1 MRKENRVKTAGIIC
15 ECNPMHEGHR
25 YLLQCAKASGA
36 ETVVCVMSGD
46 FVQRGEPAVFPAEVR
61 ARILCE
67 NGADL
72 VLELPFP
79 FCSAGAEFFAKAGIS
94 ILSALGVDEL
104 WFGSE
109 CGDAERLSRLAE
121 IADGAD
127 FQKRY
132 IAGTRSEQG
141 TAERYVR
148 LLSEAEPHE
157 TDPLGSND
165 LLAIAYLRAI
175 RALHANL
182 IPRTVR
188 RRGAAYRSAELSGA
202 EYPSSTALRQRL
214 RANTSEDPFAE
225 LPLIGVEYLD
235 GERKKGTAPA
245 DWIYAERLILGTF
258 RLLPK
263 ESTERIAELSG
274 GLGARM
280 CAVSRQVGTLDDF
293 LANAGTKKYPRARL
307 QRGILFALTK
317 VAPEDLRRTPAY
329 TRLLCATKRGY
340 AFLASIRKSCKI
352 PIVTRAA
359 DYPKEESAVFQRHM
373 EQCAKDLYA
382 LCLPDISCSSADR
395 TYKQAIC
402 GMSADRFE
410 KP

>member
-1 MRKENRVKTAGIIC
+1 MKTAGIIC

-25 YLLQCAKASGA
+25 YLLQCAKANGA
-36 ETVVCVMSGD
+36 EAVVCVMSGN
-46 FVQRGEPAVFPAEVR
+46 FVQRGEPAVFRAEVR

-94 ILSALGVDEL
+94 VLSALGVDEL

-109 CGDAERLSRLAE
+109 CGDAERLSRLAD

-132 IAGTRSEQG
+132 AAGIRSEQG

-157 TDPLGSND
+157 IDPVGSND

-182 IPRTVR
+182 IPHTVR
-188 RRGAAYRSAELSGA
+188 RQGAAYRSAEVSET
-202 EYPSSTALRQRL
+202 EYPSSTALRRQL
-214 RANTSEDPFAE
+214 LANTSEHSVIE
-225 LPLIGVEYLD
+225 LPLIGAEYLD
-235 GERKKGTAPA
+235 KERKKGSAPA
-245 DWIYAERLILGTF
+245 DWRYAERLILGKF
-258 RLLPK
+258 RLWSK
-263 ESTERIAELSG
+263 EPTEQIAELSG

-280 CAVSRQVGTLDDF
+280 CAVSHQVGTLESF
-293 LANAGTKKYPRARL
+293 LATAGTKKYPRARL
-307 QRGILFALTK
+307 QRGILFALTD

-329 TRLLCATKRGY
+329 TRLLCSTKQGY
-340 AFLASIRKSCKI
+340 AFLASVRNSCKI

-359 DYPKEESAVFQRHM
+359 DYPTGECAALQRIM
-373 EQCAKDLYA
+373 EQRAEALYA
-382 LCLPDISCSSADR
+382 LCLPSISYRSTDR
-395 TYKQAIC
+395 TCKRAIC
-402 GMSADRFE
+402 GMPADRSE
-410 KP
+410 KT